1 MYGINAPDHVLM
13 FVPIEPAL
21 MLALHEHKG
30 IYLDALDKN
39 VVLISSSTLLATL
52 STIAS
57 IWKQEDQKKNVL
69 EIAKEGGLLY
79 DKFEGFVSD
88 LIKVGNSLESSQ
100 VSYKEA
106 MNKLVDGRGNII
118 KKVENLKK
126 LGAKTKK
133 TLPAKLIDRA
143 NSEDS

>member
-1 MYGINAPDHVLM
+1 M

-21 MLALHEHKG
+21 MLALHEDQR

-39 VVLISSSTLLATL
+39 IVLLSTSTLLATL

-57 IWKQEDQKKNVL
+57 IWKQEDQKRNVL

-88 LIKVGNSLESSQ
+88 LLSVGKSLKSSQ
-100 VSYKEA
+100 DSYEEA

-118 KKVENLKK
+118 KKVENLKT

-133 TLPAKLIDRA
+133 SLPQKILDRA
-143 NSEDS
+143 SSEEDES

>member
-1 MYGINAPDHVLM
+1 
-13 FVPIEPAL
+13 
-21 MLALHEHKG
+21 MLALHEQKG

-88 LIKVGNSLESSQ
+88 LLNVGKSLKSSQ
-100 VSYKEA
+100 VSYEEA
-106 MNKLVDGRGNII
+106 MNKLVEGRGNII

-133 TLPAKLIDRA
+133 TLPSKLLDRA
-143 NSEDS
+143 SSEEN

>member
-1 MYGINAPDHVLM
+1 M
-13 FVPIEPAL
+13 FVPVEPAL
-21 MLALHEHKG
+21 MLALHEDQR

-39 VVLISSSTLLATL
+39 IVLISNSTLLATL

-57 IWKQEDQKKNVL
+57 IWKQEDQKRNVL

-88 LIKVGNSLESSQ
+88 LLSVGKSLQNSQ
-100 VSYKEA
+100 DSYQEA

-118 KKVENLKK
+118 KKVENLKS

-133 TLPAKLIDRA
+133 SLPQKVLDRA
-143 NSEDS
+143 SADQDEA